1 VRSSALADTLGRLA
15 LIGGKTPHNRL
26 SRLCYCKKDLEL
38 RLKQSRLVA
47 MILKSLTEEIT
58 LSVVQVS
65 VRVTESLL

>member
-1 VRSSALADTLGRLA
+1 MRSSALADALGRLA
-15 LIGGKTPHNRL
+15 LISG
-26 SRLCYCKKDLEL
+26 YCKKDLEL